1 MMAGSAQFPGAAVI
15 ATAGALAGP
24 IGMLRYVGPDPVAE
38 AVRTAHPEIVV
49 GEGRVQ
55 AWAVGSGLGSELDV
69 AKVRE
74 LMDSEEPVLL
84 DADGIKALDD
94 SGDHANVL
102 ITPHAGELSR
112 LLHVDRATV
121 EAERLKH
128 ARLAAERFDVTVLLK
143 GSTTVVAAPD
153 GRIRVN
159 TNATP
164 WLATA
169 GSGDV
174 LAGLCGALLAAGLD
188 PLDAGSVG
196 AYLHAAAARL
206 ASSAGPITAMSIAG
220 AVPAA
225 TRQILAEEE

>member
-1 MMAGSAQFPGAAVI
+1 V
-15 ATAGALAGP
+15 
-24 IGMLRYVGPDPVAE
+24 
-38 AVRTAHPEIVV
+38 
-49 GEGRVQ
+49 
-55 AWAVGSGLGSELDV
+55 
-69 AKVRE
+69 
-74 LMDSEEPVLL
+74 
-84 DADGIKALDD
+84 KALDD

-128 ARLAAERFDVTVLLK
+128 ARLAAEQFDVTVLLK

-153 GRIRVN
+153 GRTRVN

-206 ASSAGPITAMSIAG
+206 ASSAGPITAMTIAG
-220 AVPAA
+220 ALPAA